1 MDTNLTNN
9 LYYEN
14 ISSNTSLKGVFIIS
28 HGMAEHIGRYKWLI
42 SKLKNDGYHVISRD
56 HRGHGVN
63 ISKKNVQGYFADRN
77 GWLKVRDDLKETISY
92 ANNKFPNL
100 SCFLLAH
107 SMGSWIALSTLNNK
121 SSIKALILSGSS
133 KLPKLL
139 IIIKLIIIKID
150 ILINGKFNKSK
161 LIDGLTIRK
170 FNAEYKPNRTP
181 NDWISSD
188 TESVDNYTND
198 PLCGFIVTSSLW
210 LDLCNGLM
218 MIFQKDYYSDSN
230 KELPIL
236 VMSGDHDA
244 ASSNSKLSQR
254 LYKFLLTIFNNVT
267 FKIVK
272 DARHE
277 VFTEVNKLSSYNYMI
292 NYIKDIR

>member
-42 SKLKNDGYHVISRD
+42 SKLNNDGYHVISRD